1 MPDGY
6 QYDLGATEGLDAEAI
21 GQPGQRRFRV
31 LVSGPGGAATVWI
44 EKEQLHSLATSL
56 ERFVGTLEREG
67 RAGNLRKPTGT
78 TPFSAGGLAAALDF
92 QSGNWS
98 LGYDESAGIIEFQA
112 FDVEEEDDE
121 VAKVRFSATLDQC
134 RGLSEKAFELYGAGR
149 PTCPLCGAP
158 LNDGEQHNCPRA
170 NGHARV

>member
-1 MPDGY
+1 MPDDY
-6 QYDLGATEGLDAEAI
+6 QYDLGVTEGLDAEAI

-31 LVSGPGGAATVWI
+31 LVSGPGGAATIWV
-44 EKEQLHSLATSL
+44 EKEQLHGLATSL
-56 ERFVGTLEREG
+56 ERLVGLVEREG
-67 RAGNLRKPTGT
+67 RAGNLKKPAST
-78 TPFSAGGLAAALDF
+78 TPPSTGGLAASLDF
-92 QSGNWS
+92 QCGNWS

-121 VAKVRFSATLDQC
+121 VAKVRFSATLDRC